1 MYKNNDI
8 LKRSIKKPNLNLEIS
23 SDFDVS
29 ETRSS
34 LVKYEE
40 YILKELHKKQKKE
53 TK

>member
-1 MYKNNDI
+1 MQKENDI
-8 LKRSIKKPNLNLEIS
+8 FKRNIKKPNYNLEFS
-23 SDFDVS
+23 TDFDVS
-29 ETRSS
+29 ETRTS

>member
-8 LKRSIKKPNLNLEIS
+8 MKISIKKPNLKLELS
-23 SDFDVS
+23 SDFDMS

-34 LVKYEE
+34 LVKYED